1 MTQPHT
7 LREAIASY
15 GSQRADLETPL
26 ILETEGLP
34 MAVVLSFEEYRR
46 LRTLAADVA
55 ERQQAAWSDFA
66 ALLHEVHARPSAL
79 DPQQIESEI
88 TAARAEVKRSRR
100 ARSSR
105 R

>member
-1 MTQPHT
+1 MTQPYT

-26 ILETEGLP
+26 ILETEGQP

-66 ALLHEVHARPSAL
+66 ALLHEVHGPSAL
-79 DPQQIESEI
+79 EPQQIESEI
-88 TAARAEVKRSRR
+88 TAARAEMSKS
-100 ARSSR
+100 
-105 R
+105 